1 MDASH
6 RKSPL
11 SKRRGRPGFSPS
23 PLSPSLSPQASS
35 VRPRRRLLRP
45 RADEP
50 ALPVR
55 FAPARKI
62 LGKKKEKKKFRSLE
76 LVDPAA
82 WRSRRCPR
90 PSFSSLL
97 KPRAKYPEEA
107 DGEELGVEEVPVAD
121 HLGHAGPAL
130 LHRVPRG
137 PRPGPQRRTRPSRTF
152 RAGLG
157 NSSEEERQSFSFNRP
172 RARRPPRG
180 MEVEALPA
188 AGAAAELGGG
198 ALGELADGDLP
209 ELRPGGAE
217 PALPPAP
224 AKAVSRRQSLTDITN
239 RDHDADPAPPCGG
252 DPPPPPEDL
261 APPAMAPGQVSSP
274 SPPRPAG
281 SCAPP
286 RERTV
291 HGRGR
296 DEVEGGERPALPI
309 EARSTTPRVRCPR
322 PPRSSPSGRC
332 RPPRRGAFGEGPLP
346 TGNTSPMWT
355 DPLRSPR
362 TSSCPPPSSGPRSGG
377 GATVRWRPRGGRSA

>member
-1 MDASH
+1 MSRLELKPRAAAAMDASH
-6 RKSPL
+6 RNSPL
-11 SKRRGRPGFSPS
+11 SKRRRRPGFSPS

-35 VRPRRRLLRP
+35 VRPPPAASCAHAPTNPPVPRVSRLL
-45 RADEP
+45 
-50 ALPVR
+50 
-55 FAPARKI
+55 
-62 LGKKKEKKKFRSLE
+62 GKF
-76 LVDPAA
+76 
-82 WRSRRCPR
+82 
-90 PSFSSLL
+90 
-97 KPRAKYPEEA
+97 
-107 DGEELGVEEVPVAD
+107 
-121 HLGHAGPAL
+121 
-130 LHRVPRG
+130 
-137 PRPGPQRRTRPSRTF
+137 
-152 RAGLG
+152 
-157 NSSEEERQSFSFNRP
+157 EEEREEREKFQASPSMRWWWWSRGQRRGGGGQGVKLVEKFTSLSPQASSVPRVSRRLGKFEEERSRSFNKP

-239 RDHDADPAPPCGG
+239 RDHDADLAPPCGG

-296 DEVEGGERPALPI
+296 DEVEGGERPALHI
-309 EARSTTPRVRCPR
+309 EARSTTPRGRCPR
-322 PPRSSPSGRC
+322 PPRSSPSGSALL
-332 RPPRRGAFGEGPLP
+332 GGEPSAKAL
-346 TGNTSPMWT
+346 
-355 DPLRSPR
+355 
-362 TSSCPPPSSGPRSGG
+362 CPP
-377 GATVRWRPRGGRSA
+377 ATPAQWGLTR